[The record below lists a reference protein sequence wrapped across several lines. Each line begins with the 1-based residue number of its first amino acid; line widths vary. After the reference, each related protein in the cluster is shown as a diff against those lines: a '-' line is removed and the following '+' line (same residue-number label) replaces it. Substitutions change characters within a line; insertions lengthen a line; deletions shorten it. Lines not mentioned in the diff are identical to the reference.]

1 MAKITI
7 GFFRSDSPV
16 MDRISEKLIEFA
28 AQPKPLNIS
37 RTATLDQD
45 TPVLL
50 RNIQRV
56 SDGAFLLDFTRIRD
70 IPSLSLS
77 DLSGNEDRITFA
89 GEKRPAEYTT
99 AVLDPSSRV
108 LAIQENA
115 YGISPAMVAKYWQVI
130 IPDLPRF
137 RFDPILEQRAADLLM
152 TSGGFSRFS
161 LRLAHMGMETQLASL
176 GLPNDEVLRLIN
188 SYASPNIAITFSI
201 DPRSDRTSLSVDRI
215 RELARALVG
224 LGKRHVKKLSLVT
237 EDEEG
242 HRFPVNLLRDRI
254 LVQHQLSR
262 AEREDLTDEIR
273 YTIVRDG
280 WESRQNE
287 LRSRYEGV
295 D

>member
-1 MAKITI
+1 M
-7 GFFRSDSPV
+7 
-16 MDRISEKLIEFA
+16 
-28 AQPKPLNIS
+28 
-37 RTATLDQD
+37 
-45 TPVLL
+45 
-50 RNIQRV
+50 
-56 SDGAFLLDFTRIRD
+56 LDFTRIRN
-70 IPSLSLS
+70 IPSLSVS
-77 DLSGNEDRITFA
+77 DLSGNEDRVTFA
-89 GEKRPAEYTT
+89 GEKRAAEYT
-99 AVLDPSSRV
+99 AAILDPLSRV

-115 YGISPAMVAKYWQVI
+115 YGISPAMVAKYWQI
-130 IPDLPRF
+130 IVSDLARF

-161 LRLAHMGMETQLASL
+161 LRLAHMGIESQLASL

-201 DPRSDRTSLSVDRI
+201 EPRADHASLSVDRV
-215 RELARALVG
+215 RELPRALVG

-254 LVQHQLSR
+254 FFQYQLSR
-262 AEREDLTDEIR
+262 AERQDLTDEIR
-273 YTIVRDG
+273 YSIVRDG